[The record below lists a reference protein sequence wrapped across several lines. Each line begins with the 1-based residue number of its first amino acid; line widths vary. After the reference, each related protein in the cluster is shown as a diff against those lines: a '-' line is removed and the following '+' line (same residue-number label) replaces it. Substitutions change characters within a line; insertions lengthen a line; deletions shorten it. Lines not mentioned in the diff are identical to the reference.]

1 MTFYITTP
9 LYYVNDLPHIGSAY
23 PTIACDF
30 IAGHKVQSGHKV
42 AFLTGTDEHGQK
54 IEKSAKENSKQPQD
68 HCDSVVA
75 AFKKLWQ
82 LLEINNTHYVR
93 TSAQEHKDYVTEFF
107 NKVKARG
114 DIYKGEYKGL
124 YCVSCEDFK
133 LEKDLEENENGELCC
148 PIHKIPVDEYSQ
160 ENYFFALSK
169 YEDKLKEFIEQNP
182 DFISPSYRKNE
193 VLGWLDE
200 GLKDFPISRVGLNW
214 GIDIPGD
221 SDQKIYVWFDALLG
235 YHSGLAENLKDY
247 WVNEDKDSAYGVAP
261 VTHIIGK
268 DILRFHA
275 VYWPAMLMSAGMPL
289 PEKVFGHG
297 FLTKDGMKMGK
308 TLGNVVDPV
317 ELAQEFG
324 PDSVRFFF
332 MREFPFGRDGDYSH
346 QAMINRLNT
355 DLANNLGNLLNRST
369 NLMRKYFSNSDLT
382 ELLTNAQK
390 LVINSENDLAKLITS
405 FSDKFRSEMA
415 DINIFQAL
423 DSIFSCLSE
432 SNTEMS
438 NIAPWTLLKNASED
452 DKDTIQLAFNCLYL
466 NLEACRRAAI
476 CLAALTPNLSKSI
489 LVQLALISDERDIS
503 DRFTILENEFSFS
516 KLNELL
522 SVKELNTVLASQS
535 KPVFERIADKEAV

>member
-30 IAGHKVQSGHKV
+30 IAGHKVQSGHNV

-54 IEKSAKENSKQPQD
+54 IEKSAKENSKKPQD
-68 HCDSVVA
+68 HCDSVVS
-75 AFKKLWQ
+75 AFKDLWK
-82 LLEINNTHYVR
+82 LLEIKNTHYVR
-93 TSAQEHKDYVTEFF
+93 TSAQEHKEYVTEFF
-107 NKVKARG
+107 NKVKAKG

-133 LEKDLEENENGELCC
+133 LEKDLEVNENGELCC
-148 PIHKIPVDEYSQ
+148 PVHKIPVDEYSQ

-169 YEDKLKEFIEQNP
+169 YEDKLKEYIKKNP

-193 VLGWLDE
+193 VLGWLEE
-200 GLKDFPISRVGLNW
+200 GLKDFPISRLGLNW

-235 YHSGLAENLKDY
+235 YHSGLAESLKDY
-247 WVNEDKDSAYGVAP
+247 WVNEDESSVHGVVP

-317 ELAQEFG
+317 ELIKEFG

-332 MREFPFGRDGDYSH
+332 MREFPFGRDGDYSRL
-346 QAMINRLNT
+346 AMINRLNT

-382 ELLTNAQK
+382 ELLENAQK
-390 LVINSENDLAKLITS
+390 LVSNSGNDLAKIINS

-415 DINIFQAL
+415 NINIFQAL
-423 DSIFSCLSE
+423 DSIFFCLSE
-432 SNTEMS
+432 ANTEMS

-452 DKDTIQLAFNCLYL
+452 DKETIQLAFTCLYL

-489 LVQLALISDERDIS
+489 LVQLALLKNDRDIS
-503 DRFTILENEFSFS
+503 DRFSLLKNEFSFS

-522 SVKELNTVLASQS
+522 SIQELSTILLSKSQ
-535 KPVFERIADKEAV
+535 PVFERIVDKEVV